1 MNETPQHN
9 PANIEKKEIKK
20 DISSLL
26 KDAENIYKSW
36 KQADKTDN
44 ENWITNKDT
53 REKYLYFKEKWENI
67 KNNYD
72 EIKNW
77 STSERNKLIE
87 EIENMKR
94 EHRKYESISTIAT
107 IFFYLN
113 QKNKNWKLDKVLQ
126 NLNVAKN
133 IEEIT
138 KNPKNILIL
147 LKKLEY
153 KTWKIPNWEVSYNY
167 IVSPQNKNLSQE
179 EKDLYSFLEPIKN
192 FYKYAEEWGIKLD
205 LNKDNK
211 IFKKELKNFEE
222 LEKKYNSKN
231 KENKNNNNKK
241 ETKQETN
248 QTINK
253 NLENYIKLE
262 NWVYNSDSSIITL
275 NNSKKWT
282 IKTIKVPDY
291 DKKILKPDNIENY
304 IKIYENFEKAW
315 ISKLIKFLPQI
326 SATIWWNI
334 NYNDDFLKENELK
347 QVLNSILISTWYK
360 SIDEKKDLKEFINIF
375 SNFKNKKQYWWY
387 KDNLYKIWKSTIEE
401 KFLENFVTNK
411 IKFESKLFKE
421 KIQIQKKS

>member
-1 MNETPQHN
+1 
-9 PANIEKKEIKK
+9 
-20 DISSLL
+20 
-26 KDAENIYKSW
+26 
-36 KQADKTDN
+36 
-44 ENWITNKDT
+44 
-53 REKYLYFKEKWENI
+53 
-67 KNNYD
+67 
-72 EIKNW
+72 
-77 STSERNKLIE
+77 
-87 EIENMKR
+87 MKR

-248 QTINK
+248 KTINK